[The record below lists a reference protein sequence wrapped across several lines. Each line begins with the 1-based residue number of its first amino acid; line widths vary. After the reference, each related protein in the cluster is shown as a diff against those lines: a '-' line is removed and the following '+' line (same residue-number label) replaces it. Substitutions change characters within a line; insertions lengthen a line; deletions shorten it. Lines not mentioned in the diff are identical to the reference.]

1 MMISSNCLKKTSDRC
16 IREKD
21 GSIFQ
26 SSLKDRYG
34 TIFPVETNCEHCY
47 NIIYNSVPYSLL
59 LKQKEIEKIAA
70 DVLRYD
76 FTMESDVECRAVL
89 SGENFPFAEYTTG
102 HLKRGIE

>member
-1 MMISSNCLKKTSDRC
+1 MFKIRRFYDSGGFKKSWLK
-16 IREKD
+16 
-21 GSIFQ
+21 IFK
-26 SSLKDRYG
+26 SG
-34 TIFPVETNCEHCY
+34 TIAYMCPHCY